1 MKIGLIG
8 YGKMGKEIENL
19 ILETSHE
26 ITVIYTSEK
35 LFLADM
41 SPNCDVLI
49 DFSFPTEVESHIKH
63 AVLCKKNIVIGT
75 TGWYDKI
82 HSISSMI
89 NNSIG
94 CVYSGNFSPGVHVM
108 RKVTKEL
115 SLLLSSIG
123 QYDISI
129 IEEHHRHK
137 IDFPSGTS
145 LQLAAEVLSS
155 FPEKTTITHNPQ
167 DAVLDPHSLLIA
179 GIRNGDIIGKHTIL
193 ADSSID
199 TITLIHSAKN
209 RRGFAQGAIL
219 AAEKI
224 ANKKGF
230 YEFSELI

>member
-26 ITVIYTSEK
+26 ITAIYTSDK

-63 AVLCKKNIVIGT
+63 AILCKKNIVIGT

-82 HSISSMI
+82 HSISSLI

-145 LQLAAEVLSS
+145 LQLAAEVLSG
-155 FPEKTTITHNPQ
+155 FPEK
-167 DAVLDPHSLLIA
+167 LLSH
-179 GIRNGDIIGKHTIL
+179 IIPKML
-193 ADSSID
+193 
-199 TITLIHSAKN
+199 
-209 RRGFAQGAIL
+209 F
-219 AAEKI
+219 
-224 ANKKGF
+224 
-230 YEFSELI
+230 